1 MPLPVYSPC
10 MNASGVSTD
19 DQLEL
24 ISSYFKQGYTNLEML
39 EFFKLHGITI
49 SISTLKRRLRTLG
62 LSRRSANIPLDEFK
76 GIIERELGGSG
87 CFVGYHR
94 IWARLRRKG
103 YMVKRITG
111 MKLLRELD
119 PEGVESRKRKR
130 LRRRIYHA
138 KGPNF
143 VWHIDG
149 YDKLKPY
156 GFCVHGAIDGF
167 LRRLIWLE
175 VGPTNNNPEVITKF
189 YLDAMKQ
196 VGGLPRKVRSDDGT
210 ENCMVAAV
218 HTFLRSS
225 HSDEDAG
232 LGCFLTGRSTAN
244 QRIEAYW
251 SHLAKDGPS
260 WWINF
265 FEDLCDLGLFIDS
278 DPVHV
283 DCIRFCFMPI
293 LRNEL
298 YQVAELWNQ
307 HRISSS
313 KFGNSS
319 GPRGRPDCMFFL
331 PHLYNTDDYRTDVDE
346 DDLQE
351 FYDHSSMCPPDYSE
365 DFKEFALTIMNE
377 HHLPEPHDVSSAL
390 DLYMRLL
397 KEVEKL
403 T

>member
-1 MPLPVYSPC
+1 MPLPLYSPC
-10 MNASGVSTD
+10 MNLNGIPGD

-24 ISSYFKQGYTNLEML
+24 IASYFEQGYTNLEIV
-39 EFFKLHGITI
+39 EFLKLHGIEI
-49 SISTLKRRLRTLG
+49 SLSTVKRRLQTLG
-62 LSRRSANIPLDEFK
+62 LSRKPDNIPNDELK
-76 GIIERELGGSG
+76 QVIEREIGGSG
-87 CFVGYHR
+87 CFVGYR
-94 IWARLRRKG
+94 RLWARLRRKG
-103 YMVKRITG
+103 YFVKRSRIMT
-111 MKLLRELD
+111 MLREID

-130 LRRRIYHA
+130 LRRRTYQA
-138 KGPNF
+138 KGPNY

-156 GFCVHGAIDGF
+156 GFCVHGGIDGF
-167 LRRLIWLE
+167 SRRLIWLE
-175 VGPTNNNPEVITKF
+175 VGTTNNNPEVITKF
-189 YLDAMKQ
+189 YLDALKQ

-210 ENCMVAAV
+210 ENSMVEAV

-251 SHLAKDGPS
+251 SHLVKDGPG
-260 WWINF
+260 WK
-265 FEDLCDLGLFIDS
+265 
-278 DPVHV
+278 
-283 DCIRFCFMPI
+283 
-293 LRNEL
+293 EL

-307 HRISSS
+307 HIISSS

-331 PHLYNTDDYRTDVDE
+331 PHLYGTDDFKVTFDE
-346 DDLQE
+346 DEVEE
-351 FYDHSSMCPPDYSE
+351 FIDHSTMSPPDYSE
-365 DFKEFALTIMNE
+365 DFKEFAQTIMNE
-377 HHLPEPHDVSSAL
+377 LNLQEPHDVNTAL
-390 DLYMRLL
+390 ELYIKLL